1 MTSSHLPRMPGFT
14 NGHIVIVGAS
24 LAGLRAAE
32 TLRAE
37 GFPGQLTLIGDE
49 PYEPYDRPPLSKTVQ
64 AGWISE
70 EHTTLPRRRDVAA
83 EWLLGTP
90 ATRLD
95 LPNRHVLLA
104 DGRQV
109 PFDRLLISTG
119 TRARP
124 WPDKEQASLDGV
136 FTLRTRDDAA
146 RLHARLAAR
155 PKRVLVIGAGFTG
168 SEVASVCRELGLE
181 VTVTE
186 RSAAP
191 LAGALGQAAG
201 TFAAYLQ
208 RQHGVDLRCNTTVM
222 ALEGD
227 AQKKLRC
234 ARLSDGSELDVEVA
248 VVALGSLRNTEWLQD
263 AGLAADARG
272 VVCDAACRAF
282 NVDGMVT
289 NDIFVAG
296 DVARWPHPLYDGQL
310 LVVEHWSN
318 AVTQAEAAAHNML
331 ATAATRRA
339 HKHLPFFWSNQ
350 FGVNIKA
357 IGLPTIADTI
367 VLTQGSS
374 EERRLI
380 AAYGH
385 QGRIVAAV
393 AVNAPRSL
401 PAYQALIEARAPFP
415 PELHA
420 SNEPAK
426 LHPLPAG
433 FPQRGQPTHDPGA
446 EPTGAGPSTPEQE
459 IQEEVL
465 KLLDPRVLFGAPP
478 LRYCTRTALAW
489 RRDLPCQKDTQEKYT
504 HDTNIDCSSRET
516 VLPAARPVQSSQSVS
531 TLYPLA
537 RDTGLSARGWD
548 LCRQHISGDQL
559 AAPRSTDQFRR
570 TQEHTRG
577 WRPGCIGASLTHA
590 TVHFYRSS

>member
-1 MTSSHLPRMPGFT
+1 MTSSHPSLS
-14 NGHIVIVGAS
+14 NGSSNGRVVIVGAS

-37 GFPGQLTLIGDE
+37 GFTGQLTLIGDE

-90 ATRLD
+90 ATGLD
-95 LPNRHVLLA
+95 LPNRQVLLA

-109 PFDRLLISTG
+109 PFDRLLIATG

-124 WPDKEQASLDGV
+124 WPDKEQAALDGV
-136 FTLRTRDDAA
+136 FIVHTRDDAA
-146 RLHARLAAR
+146 RLHARLAAG

-186 RSAAP
+186 RSVAP

-208 RQHGVDLRCNTTVM
+208 RQHGVDLRCNTTVLV
-222 ALEGD
+222 LEGN
-227 AQKKLRC
+227 AQKKLRR
-234 ARLSDGSELDVEVA
+234 AQLSDGNELDVEVA
-248 VVALGSLRNTEWLQD
+248 VVALGSLRNTEWLQG

-272 VVCDAACRAF
+272 VVCDASCRAF
-282 NVDGMVT
+282 DADGVVT
-289 NDIFVAG
+289 DDIFVAG

-318 AVTQAEAAAHNML
+318 AVTQAETAAHNML
-331 ATAATRRA
+331 ASSATRRA
-339 HKHLPFFWSNQ
+339 HKHLPSFWSNQ

-367 VLTQGSS
+367 VLTQGSI
-374 EERRLI
+374 EERRLV

-385 QGRIVAAV
+385 QGHIVAAV

-401 PAYQALIEARAPFP
+401 PAYQGLIEARAPFP

-420 SNEPAK
+420 SNGPTE

-433 FPQRGQPTHDPGA
+433 FPKRGQPTHDPGA
-446 EPTGAGPSTPEQE
+446 VPTGAGPNTPEQR
-459 IQEEVL
+459 ISEEVL
-465 KLLDPRVLFGAPP
+465 KLLDPRVPLGAPP
-478 LRYCTRTALAW
+478 LMMMHANNMDMGTRSVM
-489 RRDLPCQKDTQEKYT
+489 QEG
-504 HDTNIDCSSRET
+504 H
-516 VLPAARPVQSSQSVS
+516 
-531 TLYPLA
+531 
-537 RDTGLSARGWD
+537 TGEM
-548 LCRQHISGDQL
+548 
-559 AAPRSTDQFRR
+559 RS
-570 TQEHTRG
+570 
-577 WRPGCIGASLTHA
+577 
-590 TVHFYRSS
+590 